1 MLSPDFL
8 RDITDRV
15 EAAADRLNQYL
26 INRIVRRIV
35 RLYEKKN
42 TVELIPSSVR
52 DVQKMQEAG
61 KAYEEINTEVQNR
74 LPDLRKEVNRA
85 FQQSVAEAA
94 RDNEKF
100 TESLADSLKVDAEIP
115 KTPNKIA
122 NINDIQVTNQ
132 EKQLIESA
140 FRRTNGTIQNLTR
153 TTASAW
159 QKKYIEILDDAY
171 NKVAH
176 GVSINTAISEAIDD
190 AAKYGSRVEYPSGR
204 SDKIEVAIARAV
216 RTGVNQAAAD
226 MTLAKCAQLGVNHV
240 LVSSHLG
247 ARYTDRIEPA
257 NHMSWQGKVYSINWR
272 SSLFS
277 KYNPD
282 LSEKISWAEK
292 IKNAVRRA
300 LTSKKNKSQGDFET
314 VTGYGTGE
322 GLCGWNCRHSFSPF
336 FEGVNINNT
345 EQYDSKKNKARYDN
359 EQKQRAMERRLRE
372 IKKAMNAKK
381 AGMEAATTGAL
392 KELLRNEYNG
402 IKNSYN
408 RGIREYNQFCDKNG
422 LKPLYERLKVPEM

>member
-1 MLSPDFL
+1 MLSPNFL

-35 RLYEKKN
+35 RLYEAKN

-52 DVQKMQEAG
+52 DVQKMQETG
-61 KAYEEINTEVQNR
+61 KAYEEINTEIQNR

-100 TESLADSLKVDAEIP
+100 TESLADSLNIDVDIP
-115 KTPNKIA
+115 KTPDKIA
-122 NINDIQVTNQ
+122 NINDIQVTSQ
-132 EKQLIESA
+132 EKQLVESA

-153 TTASAW
+153 TTANAW
-159 QKKYIEILDDAY
+159 QKKYIQILDEAY
-171 NKVAH
+171 NKVSH
-176 GVSINTAISEAIDD
+176 GVSINTAISEAIDE

-247 ARYTDRIEPA
+247 ARYTDKIEPS
-257 NHMSWQGKVYSINWR
+257 NHMSWQGKVYSIDWR

-282 LSEKISWAEK
+282 LSEKISWSEK

-345 EQYDSKKNKARYDN
+345 EQYDSEKNKARYDN

-381 AGMEAATTGAL
+381 AGMEAATTDAL

-402 IKNSYN
+402 KKNSYN
-408 RGIREYNQFCDKNG
+408 RGIMEYNQFCDKNG